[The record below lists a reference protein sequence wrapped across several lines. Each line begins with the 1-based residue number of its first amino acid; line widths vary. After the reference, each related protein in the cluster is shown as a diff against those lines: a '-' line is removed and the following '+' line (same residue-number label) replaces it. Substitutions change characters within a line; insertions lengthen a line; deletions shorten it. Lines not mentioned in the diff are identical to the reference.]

1 MGIIAHVARRTVKRL
16 FPRTGRPVRC
26 DGCGESLHE
35 DMQLVAGPGVYL
47 CDACFGR
54 AAAQLTPRHAPMD
67 AVRCRF
73 CHQMRPPA
81 DATSVGSVVV
91 CADCLG
97 AIEELLAGRGSSRP
111 AS

>member
-1 MGIIAHVARRTVKRL
+1 MGIVASVARRTVKRF

-35 DMQLVAGPGVYL
+35 GMQLVAGPGVYL
-47 CDACFGR
+47 CDACFAR
-54 AAAQLTPRHAPMD
+54 AAARLTPRQPPAN

-73 CHQMRPPA
+73 CRQMRPPA
-81 DATSVGSVVV
+81 ETTSVGPVVI

-97 AIEELLAGRGSSRP
+97 GIEQLLEDHAASRP
-111 AS
+111 AG